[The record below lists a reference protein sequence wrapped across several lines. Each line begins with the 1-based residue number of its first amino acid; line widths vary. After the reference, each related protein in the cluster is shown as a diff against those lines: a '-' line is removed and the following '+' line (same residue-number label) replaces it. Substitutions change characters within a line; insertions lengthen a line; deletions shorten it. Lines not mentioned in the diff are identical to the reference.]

1 MEKQKEQND
10 LRSHLGR
17 DFQDEWH
24 QLADGILDRMSQ
36 TMGYQP
42 DGHFSTLDERE
53 EMAEKLSHEIGSF
66 LLEKTVAADH
76 GLQKWM
82 HAEKASCPHCQRQVS
97 RLKDKEGKPRLET
110 IFMETKVGKVPV
122 ELPLFHCWKCKRNFS
137 PLQDIIKTKTS
148 RL

>member
-53 EMAEKLSHEIGSF
+53 EMAEKLSHAIG
-66 LLEKTVAADH
+66 EN
-76 GLQKWM
+76 GG
-82 HAEKASCPHCQRQVS
+82 R
-97 RLKDKEGKPRLET
+97 
-110 IFMETKVGKVPV
+110 
-122 ELPLFHCWKCKRNFS
+122 
-137 PLQDIIKTKTS
+137 
-148 RL
+148 